1 MPLTVVVRNTGE
13 FQVFLD
19 RGTTAVALS
28 ALWTSEATSFSLLL
42 DIVQAGLAEVVAAQ
56 EQLGVAVHFQA
67 HWAGEV
73 LLQHPGLL
81 QLAEV
86 HFVVHTV
93 SLKTIKEEPQRN
105 ICAEVQPTQTPATK
119 QQQKN
124 PIILIIT
131 VEKCGTMRCIGRL
144 KKQKTF

>member
-28 ALWTSEATSFSLLL
+28 ALWTSETTSFSLVF
-42 DIVQAGLAEVVAAQ
+42 DIVQAGLAEVVAAR

-86 HFVVHTV
+86 HLVVHTLSV
-93 SLKTIKEEPQRN
+93 KTIKEEPQRN
-105 ICAEVQPTQTPATK
+105 ICAEVQPTQTSATE
-119 QQQKN
+119 QQKT
-124 PIILIIT
+124 IILIIT
-131 VEKCGTMRCIGRL
+131 VEKCGKLRCIGR
-144 KKQKTF
+144 